1 MRFVQDVITQ
11 HKNSSLY
18 EIAVIGDQYDR
29 QQNTTIAE
37 YERTITTI
45 RGEQIPDRWSPN
57 HKMAS
62 NFFYRFITQLNQFLL
77 GNGVTWENDDTAKK
91 LGEDFDTRLQELGR
105 AALVGGIAFGYY
117 NRDHMEVFKVGGN
130 YDEAVFA
137 PLVDVENGALKAGVR
152 FWQIAKDKPTRATLY
167 EIDGYTE
174 YLFEPGKNGEIIK
187 PKTPYVVFSRTS
199 EVNGTEIYNGKNYD
213 GFPIIPLWGNPHK
226 QSEIVG
232 IRNSIDCYD
241 LIKNGFAN
249 DLDTAQIYWIIKNA
263 GGMSDV
269 DLAKFM
275 DKLVT
280 LKMATADVD
289 QDIQPVTV
297 NIPHEARER
306 LLDRIERDLY
316 KDFGALNIDEI
327 KGGAVTATQ
336 IEAAYEPLNT
346 KADQYEYCVLEFL
359 NQLLKIAGIEGENPT
374 FTRSKLINV
383 NESVQTV
390 LQAAAQ
396 IDDDEYTTRKILT
409 ILGDGDKADEILKRR
424 AANEMNRISIPIVD
438 DGEDNEPDEP
448 DV

>member
-1 MRFVQDVITQ
+1 M
-11 HKNSSLY
+11 
-18 EIAVIGDQYDR
+18 
-29 QQNTTIAE
+29 
-37 YERTITTI
+37 
-45 RGEQIPDRWSPN
+45 
-57 HKMAS
+57 
-62 NFFYRFITQLNQFLL
+62 
-77 GNGVTWENDDTAKK
+77 
-91 LGEDFDTRLQELGR
+91 
-105 AALVGGIAFGYY
+105 
-117 NRDHMEVFKVGGN
+117 
-130 YDEAVFA
+130 
-137 PLVDVENGALKAGVR
+137 
-152 FWQIAKDKPTRATLY
+152 
-167 EIDGYTE
+167 
-174 YLFEPGKNGEIIK
+174 
-187 PKTPYVVFSRTS
+187 
-199 EVNGTEIYNGKNYD
+199 
-213 GFPIIPLWGNPHK
+213 
-226 QSEIVG
+226 
-232 IRNSIDCYD
+232 
-241 LIKNGFAN
+241 IKNGFAN

-316 KDFGALNIDEI
+316 KDFGALNIDEV

-346 KADQYEYCVLEFL
+346 KADQYEYCILEFL
-359 NQLLKIAGIEGENPT
+359 NQLLKIAGIEDENPT

-438 DGEDNEPDEP
+438 DGEEEIE
-448 DV
+448 